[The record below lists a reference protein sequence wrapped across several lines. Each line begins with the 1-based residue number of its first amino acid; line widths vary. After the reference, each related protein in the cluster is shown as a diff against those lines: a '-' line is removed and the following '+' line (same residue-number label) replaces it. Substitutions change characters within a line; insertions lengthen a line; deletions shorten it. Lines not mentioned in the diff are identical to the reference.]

1 MPSYRVRAVDFG
13 DDLVVQSSHLR
24 PMLEQFASQP
34 VFIVRAACSGVSRGG
49 GLDQKGRGRR

>member
-13 DDLVVQSSHLR
+13 DDLVVQASHLR

-34 VFIVRAACSGVSRGG
+34 VFIVRAACSGVRGRE
-49 GLDQKGRGRR
+49 QKGRVRDR